1 MKMLHSRMIAINTY
15 IEILSLAL
23 VISYLIIHK
32 IIFVFIGMSIA
43 LYSLVHIYIPKKSTV
58 SLTRKGEDQQRKDS
72 SLINSV
78 KEDSDRTN
86 NELYPKLSLVERVEI
101 FGYIPSQ
108 HGKDKEEAA

>member
-1 MKMLHSRMIAINTY
+1 MIAINTY

-32 IIFVFIGMSIA
+32 IIFVFIGMSLA
-43 LYSLVHIYIPKKSTV
+43 LYSLVHKYKPKKNIA
-58 SLTRKGEDQQRKDS
+58 SLTKKGEDQQRKDN

-78 KEDSDRTN
+78 KADSDRTN
-86 NELYPKLSLVERVEI
+86 NELYPKLSLVERVET

-108 HGKDKEEAA
+108 NEKDKEEAA